1 MYAFSHGSSEKLGLE
16 EFFARAQPCLDGKYI
31 SELDRQSRPD
41 NCRRFWIYAARAAMG
56 HPRRYAN
63 KMNLITMMPHPD
75 LASTRYAL
83 ARPGSEYLVYQ
94 PQPHPLHRD
103 VTQGTYSYEWFN
115 AVSGAVV
122 TPATSLSTTVR
133 AHLRSIFR

>member
-1 MYAFSHGSSEKLGLE
+1 M
-16 EFFARAQPCLDGKYI
+16 
-31 SELDRQSRPD
+31 
-41 NCRRFWIYAARAAMG
+41 AARAAMG
-56 HPRRYAN
+56 HTRRYAN
-63 KMNLITMMPHPD
+63 KMNLITMIPRPD

-94 PQPHPLHRD
+94 PQPHPFTVD

-115 AVSGAVV
+115 AVPGAVV

-133 AHLRSIFR
+133 AHYAPFTGDAVLYLKSHQLPLSLSLEDFLLDSSGTRVLDAFIAFYR

>member
-1 MYAFSHGSSEKLGLE
+1 MLSPTAA
-16 EFFARAQPCLDGKYI
+16 ARNWVWKSFLRGHNPVLMENIFQNSTGRAVPTTAGDSG
-31 SELDRQSRPD
+31 
-41 NCRRFWIYAARAAMG
+41 FMAARAAIG
-56 HPRRYAN
+56 HTRRYAN
-63 KMNLITMMPHPD
+63 KMNLITMMPRPD

-94 PQPHPLHRD
+94 PQPHPFHRD

-133 AHLRSIFR
+133 ALLRSIYR